1 MNHVQLVTAYIVEP
15 GQLVGLRI
23 GLYNALEVGIVTFL
37 DVVRIELGTHAQQRG
52 GRVCKGQS

>member
-1 MNHVQLVTAYIVEP
+1 MAYIVEP